1 MSELITLII
10 DRGDGVFNGDAS
22 PHNPHHPMNFKSA
35 LAATA
40 LAVVGTTS
48 ALAISTP
55 AQAADGC
62 GRGWRYSHSYRG
74 CVVKRHLRP
83 VYVPVSRRYSPI
95 YRRSIYRPAYRNVYR
110 PVYRPYHLRRR
121 PGIGGVIS
129 IGF

>member
-1 MSELITLII
+1 
-10 DRGDGVFNGDAS
+10 
-22 PHNPHHPMNFKSA
+22 MNFKSA

-40 LAVVGTTS
+40 LAVISTSS

-55 AQAADGC
+55 AQTADGC
-62 GRGWRYSHSYRG
+62 VRGWRYSHSYRG
-74 CVVKRHLRP
+74 CVVKRHRRA

-110 PVYRPYHLRRR
+110 PVYRNVYRPVYRPYHLRRR

>member
-1 MSELITLII
+1 MSELISLII
-10 DRGDGVFNGDAS
+10 DRGDGAFIGDKQL
-22 PHNPHHPMNFKSA
+22 PHPHRPMDFKSA
-35 LAATA
+35 HAATA
-40 LAVVGTTS
+40 LAVISTSS

-55 AQAADGC
+55 AQTADGC
-62 GRGWRYSHSYRG
+62 VRGWRYSHSYRG
-74 CVVKRHLRP
+74 CVVKRHRRA

-95 YRRSIYRPAYRNVYR
+95 YRRSIYRPGYRNVYR

>member
-10 DRGDGVFNGDAS
+10 DRGDGVFKGDAS

-40 LAVVGTTS
+40 LAVISTTS
-48 ALAISTP
+48 AMAISTP

-74 CVVKRHLRP
+74 CVLKRHLRP
-83 VYVPVSRRYSPI
+83 VYVPVSRRYPPI

-110 PVYRPYHLRRR
+110 PVYHPYHLHRR

>member
-1 MSELITLII
+1 
-10 DRGDGVFNGDAS
+10 
-22 PHNPHHPMNFKSA
+22 MNFKSA

-40 LAVVGTTS
+40 LAVISTTS

-62 GRGWRYSHSYRG
+62 GRGWRYSHSYGG
-74 CVVKRHLRP
+74 CVVKRHRRP

>member
-1 MSELITLII
+1 
-10 DRGDGVFNGDAS
+10 
-22 PHNPHHPMNFKSA
+22 MNFKSA

-40 LAVVGTTS
+40 LAVISTTS

-83 VYVPVSRRYSPI
+83 VYVPVSHRYSPI